1 MVLPK
6 IHRLSHLLD
15 NSSHFFTC
23 TPRLKPA
30 ELGVVFILAQLNLI
44 HSCLGSRSAGSERG
58 YGNMTYKKVLGAFLV
73 SALFPALSSAQDAA
87 EHPTYAK
94 EVSRIIQE
102 NCQVC
107 HRPGQIGP
115 MSLTSYEEVR
125 PWAPLIQLKVA
136 AREMPPYHYDTD
148 VGVQQ
153 LKNDWRL
160 SQEEIDTIVDWVN
173 SGSPFGNPE
182 DLPPARQYPNMDD
195 WQFAA
200 ELGPPDH
207 TIKTDPWDVPADGQ
221 DLWWKP
227 VVDSGI
233 TESRCI
239 KAVETRPSAAA
250 IGSTHHANSHFKVQN
265 ADGKWVDGDRLSEF
279 AIGKLGEKVPK
290 GACRR
295 VPANSKV
302 EWEVHYYPKG
312 VAVPND
318 QVTVGIWFYD
328 EEDDFV
334 EEESYPQ
341 DLRAYILNGGGDYMI
356 PPHSTLMTQGFRS
369 FDHPVRI
376 DSWQPHMH
384 LRGVAMKM
392 EVFYP
397 ETGRTEV
404 LSQSSN
410 WTSAW
415 NHSHTYEE
423 GFQPLI
429 PAGATIILTGWYDNT
444 ENNPMN
450 PDPDQWV
457 GAGQRTTDEMSHAWI
472 AVSHLDQAAY
482 EKLLAER
489 KARDS
494 KTIASLGGQD

>member
-1 MVLPK
+1 MAFK
-6 IHRLSHLLD
+6 KALSALL
-15 NSSHFFTC
+15 
-23 TPRLKPA
+23 
-30 ELGVVFILAQLNLI
+30 ILALLP
-44 HSCLGSRSAGSERG
+44 
-58 YGNMTYKKVLGAFLV
+58 V
-73 SALFPALSSAQDAA
+73 LSSAQEAA
-87 EHPTYAK
+87 PHPTYAN

-102 NCQVC
+102 NCQIC
-107 HRPGQIGP
+107 HQPGQIGP
-115 MSLTSYEEVR
+115 MSFTSYEEVR

-136 AREMPPYHYDTD
+136 NREMPPYQYDRD
-148 VGVQQ
+148 VGIQELQ
-153 LKNDWRL
+153 NDWRL
-160 SQEEIDTIVDWVN
+160 SQEEIDTIVAWVN
-173 SGSPFGNPE
+173 AGSPLGNPE
-182 DLPPARQYPNMDD
+182 NLPQPKQFPDMDD
-195 WQFAA
+195 WRLAA

-207 TIKTDPWDVPADGQ
+207 TIKSEAWDVPAEGQ
-221 DLWWKP
+221 DLWWQP

-265 ADGKWVDGDRLSEF
+265 EDGEWVNGDRLSEF
-279 AIGKLGEKVPK
+279 AIGKLGEKVPA

-302 EWEVHYYPKG
+302 EWEIHYFPDG
-312 VAVPND
+312 NAVPND
-318 QVTVGIWFYD
+318 QVTIGIWYFD
-328 EEDDFV
+328 EEDEFV

-341 DLRAYILNGGGDYMI
+341 DLRAYFLSAGGDYMI
-356 PPHSTLMTQGFRS
+356 PPHGTLMTQGFRS

-376 DSWQPHMH
+376 DSFQPHMH
-384 LRGVAMKM
+384 LRGVAMSM

-404 LSQSSN
+404 LSQASN
-410 WTSAW
+410 WTAAW

-423 GFQPLI
+423 GYQPLI
-429 PAGATIILTGWYDNT
+429 PAGATIILRAWYDNT
-444 ENNPMN
+444 EANPMN

-472 AVSHLDQAAY
+472 AVSHLDQEAY

-489 KARDS
+489 QERDNS
-494 KTIASLGGQD
+494 SVASLDGGAE